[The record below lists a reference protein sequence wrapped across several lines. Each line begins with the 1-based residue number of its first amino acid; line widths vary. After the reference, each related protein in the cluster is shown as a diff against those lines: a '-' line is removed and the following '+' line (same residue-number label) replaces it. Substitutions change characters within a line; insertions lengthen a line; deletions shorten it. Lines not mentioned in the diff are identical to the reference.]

1 MRLTRRAHRLI
12 ITIMFISGITFG
24 LLWPYVPISG

>member
-12 ITIMFISGITFG
+12 VGALMITGLTFG
-24 LLWPYVPISG
+24 LLWPYVTITR